1 MTDGAIRINR
11 TGSTATI
18 VVDRP
23 QKRNALSRHV
33 QNELAAALDKLRVD
47 ETIAV
52 LVLTGAGTDN
62 FTSGG
67 DLVALSEIRTIEGA
81 EEMARHARD
90 VLDRVRRFP
99 APVVAAVNGDALGG
113 GAELAMACDFRVL
126 ANDARMAFVQ
136 GRQAITS
143 AWGGGVDLVQL
154 VGRSVALRLLCTT
167 EFVDHEMGLRIG
179 LYDRCASDG
188 EPFANVVDDFVAPM
202 VRQPPHVTRTYK
214 ALAVAARMGGSRT
227 QLEEVELS
235 HFAHNWMHD
244 DHWTALDGFLNR
256 SRS

>member
-1 MTDGAIRINR
+1 MTDGSIRTER
-11 TGSTATI
+11 EGGRVTV

-23 QKRNALSRHV
+23 HKRNALSRHV
-33 QNELAAALDKLRVD
+33 QDELAAVLDDLAID
-47 ETIAV
+47 ESISA

-81 EEMARHARD
+81 EEMARHARG
-90 VLDRVRRFP
+90 VPDRVRRFP
-99 APVVAAVNGDALGG
+99 APVVAALNGDALGG

-126 ANDARMAFVQ
+126 ANHARMAFVQ

-167 EFVDHEMGLRIG
+167 EFVDHDQGLRIG
-179 LYDRCASDG
+179 LYDLCAGPD
-188 EPFANVVDDFVAPM
+188 EPFDQVVDEFVVPI
-202 VRQPPHVTRTYK
+202 VRQSPHVARTYK
-214 ALAVAARMGGSRT
+214 ALAIATRMGGPREH
-227 QLEEVELS
+227 LEEVELS
-235 HFAHNWMHD
+235 HFSRNWMHD
-244 DHWTALDGFLNR
+244 DHWTALDAFLNR
-256 SRS
+256 SRD